1 MYENKLY
8 LNVLDVQ
15 NVLGISQS
23 KAYGIIRTLNS
34 ELQEKGF
41 LTVQGRVSAA
51 YFNNK
56 LYAVNQ

>member
-1 MYENKLY
+1 MFDNKLY